1 MELRPQCGRG
11 KLRSFT
17 ALGAN
22 LTFLVENWLEITGF
36 VSGLLC
42 VWLLIKESAMTFPIG
57 MLYAL
62 VTTVVVARALLY
74 ADVVLNLYYVVMNA
88 YGWYYWLYGAKTLRQ
103 NQGELLPQPIGAKTV
118 GVLVVITAIGSLL
131 MGSLFE
137 RYSNADL
144 AYADSLTTVASF
156 VAMWMSARKYVAS
169 WIAWFLID
177 LVQIALYIIKGVNGV
192 AGLYLYAGLY
202 GIYLLMAV
210 WGWQSW
216 RQRLQVR

>member
-1 MELRPQCGRG
+1 
-11 KLRSFT
+11 
-17 ALGAN
+17 
-22 LTFLVENWLEITGF
+22 
-36 VSGLLC
+36 
-42 VWLLIKESAMTFPIG
+42 MTFPIG

-210 WGWQSW
+210 WGFQSW